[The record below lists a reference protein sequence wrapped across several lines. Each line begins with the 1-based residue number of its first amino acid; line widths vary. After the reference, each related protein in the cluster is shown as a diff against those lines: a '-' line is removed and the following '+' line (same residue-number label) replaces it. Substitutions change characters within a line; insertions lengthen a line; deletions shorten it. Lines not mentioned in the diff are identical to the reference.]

1 MKIIEHV
8 LRMTMKE
15 SQEAIKTGYS
25 PEKKA
30 QKREDFVARRLVEGK
45 SKQVVLTELEQE
57 G

>member
-1 MKIIEHV
+1 VKIIEHV
-8 LRMTMKE
+8 LRMAMKE

>member
-8 LRMTMKE
+8 LRMAMKE
-15 SQEAIKTGYS
+15 SQEAIKTGHS
-25 PEKKA
+25 PEKKG